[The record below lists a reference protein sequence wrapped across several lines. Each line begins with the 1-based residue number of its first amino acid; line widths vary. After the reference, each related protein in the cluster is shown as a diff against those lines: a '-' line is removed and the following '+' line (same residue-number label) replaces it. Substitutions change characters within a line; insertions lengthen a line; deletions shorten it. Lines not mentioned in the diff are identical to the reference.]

1 MILYTL
7 DNRSGTMGILPPV
20 AHCGVLP
27 YRPQESLTAPHE
39 SIHFLD
45 IAKAD
50 EFTVG
55 FSTS

>member
-1 MILYTL
+1 
-7 DNRSGTMGILPPV
+7 MGILPPV